1 MAGKRTQSPTDPIS
15 QLKAAGFEVRPSNIS
30 PSWMQASRG
39 GCAVFFRETLANRVE
54 MLRSPGLLRNGKIFR
69 VLDKGYQKFLTDDQL
84 EVPATALHLQQ
95 INFFYQDFKD
105 AIGLPV
111 LFNESLGALT
121 AVTRLD
127 GVERPVLAQGA
138 RNPKVQNPNSK

>member
-1 MAGKRTQSPTDPIS
+1 MAGKLNQSQTDPLS
-15 QLKAAGFEVRPSNIS
+15 QLKAAGFQVRPSPIS
-30 PSWMQASRG
+30 PSWMQASREDS
-39 GCAVFFRETLANRVE
+39 AVLFRETLDNRIE

-69 VLDKGYQKFLTDDQL
+69 LLDKGYQKFLTDDQQ
-84 EVPATALHLQQ
+84 EIPATASHLEK
-95 INFFYQDFKD
+95 INSFYKDFKE

-121 AVTRLD
+121 AVTQLD

-138 RNPKVQNPNSK
+138 RNSKVQNPKSK